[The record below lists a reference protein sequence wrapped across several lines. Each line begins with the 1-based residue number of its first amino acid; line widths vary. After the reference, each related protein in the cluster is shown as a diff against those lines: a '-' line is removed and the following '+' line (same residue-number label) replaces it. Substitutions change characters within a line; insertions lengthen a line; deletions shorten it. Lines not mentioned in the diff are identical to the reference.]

1 MKEEEKKVFI
11 RNNLDTIEALTP
23 KRNIKDIKD
32 DDDFEGEL
40 VINNKI
46 TFKSNGSNKNLTS
59 SIENKQIFCL
69 DLIKKI
75 YELSKE
81 RYIYNKYLI

>member
-1 MKEEEKKVFI
+1 MNKSNIVVDSDKINKRKSLKLMKEEEKKVFV

-59 SIENKQIFCL
+59 SIENK
-69 DLIKKI
+69 
-75 YELSKE
+75 
-81 RYIYNKYLI
+81 